1 MNAAIDITEEQRKI
15 LVGLLHRYLPGVEVW
30 AYGSRVKWTAR
41 PNSDLDLVAF
51 AKPGLE
57 SQVAELKDAL
67 AESDLPF
74 PVELHIWGDLPGK
87 FHENIRNEYLIVQE
101 RGSAK
106 SKASEL
112 LIQHP
117 HDWAVKRLAEITL
130 KIGSGATPRG
140 GTEAYL
146 PERVNFA
153 LIRSQN
159 VYDRRFDFEGL
170 AFITDQQA
178 KGLQNAT
185 VRSGDLLLNI
195 TGDGVTFARCCAV
208 PEEVLPACVNQH
220 VSIIRVDP
228 DSADAGYVLAFL
240 TCPDIKSY
248 VESFNAG
255 GSRRAITKG
264 HIESF
269 ELPLPPLVFCPGNKF
284 T

>member
-1 MNAAIDITEEQRKI
+1 M
-15 LVGLLHRYLPGVEVW
+15 
-30 AYGSRVKWTAR
+30 S
-41 PNSDLDLVAF
+41 
-51 AKPGLE
+51 
-57 SQVAELKDAL
+57 ELKDAL

-74 PVELHIWGDLPGK
+74 PVDLHIWEDLPEK

-106 SKASEL
+106 SQASEL

-117 HDWAVKRLAEITL
+117 HEWTVKRLAEITL

-140 GTEAYL
+140 GTETYL

-170 AFITDQQA
+170 VFITDQQA
-178 KGLQNAT
+178 KGLQNST

-195 TGDGVTFARCCAV
+195 TGDGVTFARCCAA
-208 PEEVLPACVNQH
+208 PEEVLPACANQH
-220 VSIIRVDP
+220 VSIVRVDP
-228 DSADAGYVLAFL
+228 DSADAGYVLAYL
-240 TCPDIKSY
+240 TCPGIKSY
-248 VESFNAG
+248 IESFNAG

-269 ELPLPPLVFCPGNKF
+269 ELPLPPLEEQHRIADILGTLDEKIELNRKMNETLEAMARVLFRSWFVDFDPVRAKLEDRDSELPQAFSCALSK
-284 T
+284 